1 MPGSISQLQ
10 MLYVPEEDR
19 ILFRVNTSERQ
30 QFRFWLTRRYSI
42 LLLKVLREHQ
52 ASDPDVSMQ
61 DSREAKQAVQSFK
74 QEQAMTSANFEE
86 AFSEDPN
93 ELPLGEEI
101 PVAFKLSYTANG
113 GSLNVSIEPRQGQ
126 GISMAIDRSINMS
139 LTALLVN
146 AAGQGHWEL
155 ASAAQNATRASQD
168 NIVIN

>member
-30 QFRFWLTRRYSI
+30 QFRFWLTRRYSL
-42 LLLKVLREHQ
+42 LLLKVLKEHQ
-52 ASDPDVSMQ
+52 ATDPDVSMQ

-74 QEQAMTSANFEE
+74 REQAMTSANFDE
-86 AFSEDPN
+86 AFSEDAN

-101 PVAFKLSYTANG
+101 PVAFKLSYNSSG
-113 GSLNVSIEPRQGQ
+113 GSLSVTIEPREGQ
-126 GISMAIDRSINMS
+126 GISMAIDRNINVS

-146 AAGQGHWEL
+146 AAGQGDWGL
-155 ASAAQNATRASQD
+155 AAAVQNSINASQN